1 MLRLSDGTTPFTNA
15 MTSSSTVNIYLNVDS
30 YTFGDEFRGGFFTDV
45 ASDFITSV
53 QDATFAYFLK
63 DANGSTTYN
72 GVNYDDVS
80 SLGWVLQT
88 APATANFAGGTVNG
102 QVLQVVP
109 EPSSFALAGFA
120 IAGLAAAGYRRRKA
134 AAKKAA

>member
-1 MLRLSDGTTPFTNA
+1 METMPAVLSLLAETWVLSNVWNIILADVRTNA
-15 MTSSSTVNIYLNVDS
+15 I
-30 YTFGDEFRGGFFTDV
+30 
-45 ASDFITSV
+45 
-53 QDATFAYFLK
+53 ATFATK
-63 DANGSTTYN
+63 QKG
-72 GVNYDDVS
+72 
-80 SLGWVLQT
+80 SLGIDFT
-88 APATANFAGGTVNG
+88 GGTVNG